1 MSSSRESG
9 CKGTDTFEVG
19 LRELERVLGVVVVL
33 LLAGGALKILDDVDE
48 LVLVNLDERLVLV
61 DVAAPLRLGLNDARR
76 VLARLVVLV
85 PEADALLEPNL
96 ELHLS

>member
-1 MSSSRESG
+1 MDAVDRQ
-9 CKGTDTFEVG
+9 VI
-19 LRELERVLGVVVVL
+19 VL
-33 LLAGGALKILDDVDE
+33 LMVGNGEQVELADQAWRQ
-48 LVLVNLDERLVLV
+48 VLVDERLVLV

>member
-1 MSSSRESG
+1 M
-9 CKGTDTFEVG
+9 DTFEVG

-48 LVLVNLDERLVLV
+48 LVLVDLDGRLVLV